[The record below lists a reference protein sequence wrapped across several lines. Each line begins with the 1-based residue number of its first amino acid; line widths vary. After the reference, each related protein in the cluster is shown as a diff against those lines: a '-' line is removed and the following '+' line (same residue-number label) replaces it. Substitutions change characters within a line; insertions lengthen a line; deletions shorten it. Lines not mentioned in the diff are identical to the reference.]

1 MSRSL
6 NQSVDQAGQSGT
18 LQLVPEPRVL
28 EVIQEVDGWLR
39 KLQEQLD
46 ANAAA
51 LRNGEMLAELYDI
64 SVSTIE
70 EVYTVAYQLLVT
82 KRFALGL
89 PAAIWLASVKPCE
102 ARFHFIAAS
111 CLQQLGEHEMA
122 ARFYAQSLIMAGDD
136 AASIFRL
143 AECLWALGEK
153 SEARKLFDTVVDL
166 GRADSSLLEL
176 QKASQHRLTLH

>member
-1 MSRSL
+1 MSQALS
-6 NQSVDQAGQSGT
+6 NVVDESYTQPMSD
-18 LQLVPEPRVL
+18 LRIL
-28 EVIQEVDGWLR
+28 EVVQQVDGWLR
-39 KLQEQLD
+39 RLQEQLES
-46 ANAAA
+46 NASA
-51 LRNGEMLAELYDI
+51 LRNGEMLADLFDI
-64 SVSTIE
+64 PDDTIE
-70 EVYTVAYQLLVT
+70 EAYAAAYQLLMSGRVG
-82 KRFALGL
+82 LGM
-89 PAAIWLASVKPCE
+89 PVAIWLASVKPCE

-176 QKASQHRLTLH
+176 QKAAQHRLTLH